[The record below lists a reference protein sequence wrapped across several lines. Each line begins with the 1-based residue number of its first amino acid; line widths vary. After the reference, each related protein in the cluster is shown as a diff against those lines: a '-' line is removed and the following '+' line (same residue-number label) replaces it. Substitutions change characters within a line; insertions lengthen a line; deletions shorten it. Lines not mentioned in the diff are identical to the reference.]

1 MEMQTQRVVLE
12 TARHR
17 IVGDLTLPREG
28 YRSRISD
35 FLNRGDQAFFAVAN
49 ATLEDLRASGD
60 GETVELDFIAIGA
73 RHVELAYPAPD

>member
-35 FLNRGDQAFFAVAN
+35 FLNRGDQAFFAMAN
-49 ATLEDLRASGD
+49 ATIEDRGAAGG
-60 GETVELDFIAIGA
+60 GEPVELDFIAIGA